1 MKIRF
6 KSEEAMKEFA
16 KPTHGISIGYSSH
29 NKNLVMRHGMNEF
42 EVYPDEFGEWWDT
55 PNGDFTINVKEERK
69 YFEIV

>member
-16 KPTHGISIGYSSH
+16 KLSIGYSSH

-42 EVYPDEFGEWWDT
+42 EVCPDEFGEWWDT
-55 PNGDFTINVKEERK
+55 VDGDFTINVKEERK